1 MTDTTNAAAPPAWA
15 VAMKGGPPPDAAT
28 PAWAV
33 ALTDEFAC
41 EALANIAEMLR
52 RVRASRDRMTEVLPL
67 PPAEVGPVL
76 ASLRVPRTA
85 AQEAL
90 NKGLMQIQAT

>member
-1 MTDTTNAAAPPAWA
+1 
-15 VAMKGGPPPDAAT
+15 MKDGPPPDAAT

-76 ASLRVPRTA
+76 ASLRVPRAA

-90 NKGLMQIQAT
+90 NEGLRAGEVRLARSEDGVLVVATGGV